1 MNQYVE
7 HSGCGAEAGL
17 ISVDQALSLILE
29 KVQSLDTETV
39 ALSKALNRFLADDVY
54 SSINLPMF
62 SQSAV
67 DGYAIA
73 ATGHISAQTQFELVG
88 ELRAG
93 QSTDICL
100 TEGQAVRIFTGAA
113 IPQNT
118 TTVARQEIVQSIE
131 NKILIRQDLATHVD
145 IRDAG
150 EEVASGQQLA
160 QHGQQLSIGA
170 IAALSMA
177 GVKVVK
183 VYRYPRI
190 AVVITGDEVASQASD
205 LTTGQIFDANAPLI
219 QAWFEARQ
227 QKASIFHVA
236 DHEEALTEL
245 FHQLKD
251 EYDLIISTGGV
262 SVGDYDFIRPV
273 GLKVGFEQIFWKIKQ
288 KPGKPMLFAQYRNLN
303 SHHCYLLGLPGNPA
317 AVYVGMQIYTSTL
330 LNALQ
335 NQRQMPNWFSGKMT
349 HTLRPDAR
357 ERFLRMSAQFD
368 QGELQLQSLSKQQS
382 HMLTNLMQA
391 NCLVR
396 VPANESIQIGQCLTG
411 IFI

>member
-1 MNQYVE
+1 MNQCIK
-7 HSGCGAEAGL
+7 HSACGAEAGL
-17 ISVDQALSLILE
+17 ISIDQALSFILE
-29 KVQSLDTETV
+29 KVHGLAPESI
-39 ALSKALNRFLADDVY
+39 ALSDALNRYLADDVY
-54 SSINLPMF
+54 SSMNLPLF

-73 ATGHISAQTQFELVG
+73 ATGHISTQTQFELVG

-93 QSTDICL
+93 QSADIDL
-100 TEGQAVRIFTGAA
+100 KEGQAVRIFTGAA
-113 IPQNT
+113 IPKHT
-118 TTVARQEIVQSIE
+118 TTVARQEIVQLSHNAIVITE
-131 NKILIRQDLATHVD
+131 DLAPHSD
-145 IRDAG
+145 IRDIG
-150 EEVASGQQLA
+150 EELASGQQLA
-160 QHGQQLSIGA
+160 KQGQQLSVGA

-177 GVKVVK
+177 GVKTVQ
-183 VYRYPRI
+183 VYRYPRV

-205 LTTGQIFDANAPLI
+205 LVTGQIFDANAPLI
-219 QAWFEARQ
+219 NAWFEARQ
-227 QKASIFHVA
+227 QKVSIFHVA

-262 SVGDYDFIRPV
+262 SVGDYDFVRPV
-273 GLKVGFEQIFWKIKQ
+273 SLKVGFEQIFWKIKQ
-288 KPGKPMLFAQYRNLN
+288 KPGKPMLFAAYHNQN

-317 AVYVGMQIYTSTL
+317 AVYVGMQIYASTL

-335 NQRQMPNWFSGKMT
+335 NQRHLPNWFSGKMT
-349 HTLRPDAR
+349 HTLKPDAR

-382 HMLTNLMQA
+382 HMLTNLMHA

-396 VPANESIQIGQCLTG
+396 VPANQSIQIGQCLTG